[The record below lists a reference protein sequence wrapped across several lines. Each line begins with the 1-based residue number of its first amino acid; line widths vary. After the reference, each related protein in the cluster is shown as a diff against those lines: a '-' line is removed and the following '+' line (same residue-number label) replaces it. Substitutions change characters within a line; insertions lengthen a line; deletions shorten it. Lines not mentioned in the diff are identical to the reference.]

1 MDKQRKRKT
10 IPLNLSKRDEL
21 KKEENFNI
29 IQMTNA
35 VRVAKG
41 LPEFKSISEIEEDA
55 QKKRDAKNPQDDFL
69 LMESARILGDFIEK
83 QPENIRKV
91 AATR

>member
-1 MDKQRKRKT
+1 
-10 IPLNLSKRDEL
+10 
-21 KKEENFNI
+21 
-29 IQMTNA
+29 
-35 VRVAKG
+35 